1 MRGTAYTRTSFYH
14 HWKKL
19 FEPAQDQFKKQ
30 ERVEFSPHDL
40 RHLRVTRTATKIR
53 QETQGDPAKEAALLE
68 GFQHLMGWSS
78 PATMA
83 TYMILVAAL
92 FALGAHV
99 SRNTQTVL
107 KAVELLEKQIEELRR

>member
-1 MRGTAYTRTSFYH
+1 MAENHLNEIRGKALDRIDRSQRNYRLAFAAAAILETLFVVGFLLLADLHNRT
-14 HWKKL
+14 
-19 FEPAQDQFKKQ
+19 
-30 ERVEFSPHDL
+30 
-40 RHLRVTRTATKIR
+40 HL
-53 QETQGDPAKEAALLE
+53 LL
-68 GFQHLMGWSS
+68 LI
-78 PATMA
+78 ATMA

>member
-1 MRGTAYTRTSFYH
+1 MAETNHLNSIRGKALDRIDKSQRNYRLAFIT
-14 HWKKL
+14 
-19 FEPAQDQFKKQ
+19 
-30 ERVEFSPHDL
+30 
-40 RHLRVTRTATKIR
+40 
-53 QETQGDPAKEAALLE
+53 AALLE
-68 GFQHLMGWSS
+68 TLFVVGFLLLADLHNRTHLLLLI
-78 PATMA
+78 ATMA

>member
-1 MRGTAYTRTSFYH
+1 MTE
-14 HWKKL
+14 KN
-19 FEPAQDQFKKQ
+19 
-30 ERVEFSPHDL
+30 
-40 RHLRVTRTATKIR
+40 HLNGVRSKALDRIDRSQRNYRLAFIT
-53 QETQGDPAKEAALLE
+53 AALLE
-68 GFQHLMGWSS
+68 TFFVVGFLLLADLHNRTHLLLLI
-78 PATMA
+78 ATMA

>member
-1 MRGTAYTRTSFYH
+1 MAETNHLNAIRGKALDRIDRSRRNYRLAFATAAVLETLFVVGFLLLADLHNRT
-14 HWKKL
+14 
-19 FEPAQDQFKKQ
+19 
-30 ERVEFSPHDL
+30 
-40 RHLRVTRTATKIR
+40 HL
-53 QETQGDPAKEAALLE
+53 LL
-68 GFQHLMGWSS
+68 LI
-78 PATMA
+78 ATMA